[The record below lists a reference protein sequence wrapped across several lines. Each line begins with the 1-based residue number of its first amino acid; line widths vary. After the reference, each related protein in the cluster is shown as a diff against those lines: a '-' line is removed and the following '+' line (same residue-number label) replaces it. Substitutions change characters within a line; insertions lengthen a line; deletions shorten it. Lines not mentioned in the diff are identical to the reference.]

1 MEFSERLRDAI
12 DVSGMTQK
20 EVANACGVTCATI
33 SRYASGKR
41 KPGVDML
48 SKLKTAIGCTY
59 EELMEDFDGE
69 RREV

>member
-20 EVANACGVTCATI
+20 ELASACGVTGATI
-33 SRYASGKR
+33 SRYTSGKR
-41 KPGVDML
+41 KPGIDVL
-48 SKLKTAIGCTY
+48 PKLKTALGCTY

-69 RREV
+69 